1 MTETVIKD
9 AVYAETKETAKKLV
23 HALKILLATF
33 QTEDEDLINVNC
45 DYAAEK
51 AKAFLEA
58 QEGRNDYGRKENSLS
73 SNA

>member
-1 MTETVIKD
+1 MTETIIKD
-9 AVYAETKETAKKLV
+9 AVFTETKETAMKLV

-33 QTEDEDLINVNC
+33 KTEDEDLINVNC

-58 QEGRNDYGRKENSLS
+58 QEGRNDYGREENSMAS
-73 SNA
+73 DE